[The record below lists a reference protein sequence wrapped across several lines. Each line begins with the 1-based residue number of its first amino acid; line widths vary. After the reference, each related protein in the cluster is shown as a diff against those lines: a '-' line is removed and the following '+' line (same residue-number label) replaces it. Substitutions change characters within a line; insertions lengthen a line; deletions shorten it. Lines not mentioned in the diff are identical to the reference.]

1 MSQRQPVTDWAN
13 DFDHLDPRWV
23 ENPYP
28 IWQQLRGACPIAHT
42 NRFQG
47 VYFPS
52 RFADVRAIAYDTE
65 HFSSRRLQ
73 VREVHAP
80 LTEAPPL
87 TSDPPRHRA
96 QRMVL
101 MPPFA
106 PGAVGRLE
114 PRIRDFCLRLLDQL
128 RGRRSCDAAVEY
140 AQEIPAHVT
149 AFLLGVAESDG
160 SCFRQWIRDFLVGS
174 ITNPAESER
183 VVGEVSAYFDAEIA
197 ARRASPRDDMISYL
211 LDARIDGEPLSH
223 DHING
228 TLRLLLFA
236 GIATTWSAI
245 GVALWHL
252 ATHAADRHR
261 LASDPELIP
270 TAVEE
275 FLRAYAPV
283 TIGREVV
290 KETTI
295 DGCLFKVGEMV
306 MLPFGAANR
315 DPAVF
320 PQPDDVLIDRADNR
334 HAAFGLGIHRCIGSH
349 LARLEITI
357 ALQEW
362 LQRIPEFSLAPN
374 AEVTWSVGT
383 VRGPRTLPLTLRPH
397 VVSSLAPAGG

>member
-1 MSQRQPVTDWAN
+1 MSDHPPVTDWAN

-28 IWQQLRGACPIAHT
+28 IWKQLRSECPIAHT
-42 NRFQG
+42 QRFQG

-52 RFADVRAIAYDTE
+52 RFADLRAIAYDTE
-65 HFSSRRLQ
+65 HFSSRRVF
-73 VREVHAP
+73 VRDVHPP
-80 LTEAPPL
+80 LVEAPPV

-106 PGAVGRLE
+106 PGAIGRLE
-114 PRIRDFCLRLLDQL
+114 PRIRAFCRQRLDRL
-128 RGRRSCDAAVEY
+128 RGKRSCDGAVEY
-140 AQEIPAHVT
+140 AQEIPAHVI
-149 AFLLGVAESDG
+149 AFMLGVPEGDG
-160 SCFRQWIRDFLVGS
+160 DRFRQWIRDFIEGG
-174 ITNPAESER
+174 ITDPTQVER
-183 VVGEVSAYFDAEIA
+183 VTGEVRDYFAGEIA
-197 ARRASPRDDMISYL
+197 VRRAAPRDDMISYL
-211 LDARIDGEPLSH
+211 LDARIDGEPLSN

-236 GIATTWSAI
+236 GIDTTWSMI

-252 ATHAADRHR
+252 ATHGADRRR
-261 LASDPELIP
+261 LVADPEQIP

-283 TIGREVV
+283 TMAREVV

-295 DGCLFKVGEMV
+295 DGCPFKVGEMV

-320 PQPDDVLIDRADNR
+320 PRPDDVLIDRLDNR

-349 LARLEITI
+349 LARLEVNI

-362 LQRIPEFSLAPN
+362 LRAIPEFALAPH
-374 AEVTWSVGT
+374 ATVTWSAGT
-383 VRGPRTLPLTLRPH
+383 VRGPRTLPLDL
-397 VVSSLAPAGG
+397 VGEGAGS